1 MPASLPRICYEWVTA
16 HPSDRRFA
24 SPDGF
29 VAASP
34 TSHKLVVMAQPGW
47 YSDPSAPN
55 GRRYWDGRRWLDPDQ
70 PARAGKGRWL
80 WLAVALVAATALVVA
95 LIVLPRGQNSWGAV
109 PEDTRSARPT
119 GTQWNELLPSET
131 PPPDDTDDG
140 FGEPIDCPVAEDWGV
155 SEIVNGRLHGGG
167 LSIEPPTG
175 SKWTETI
182 AYIDWMH
189 DSNSMTRPIATGWIS
204 NVNVGYIKVSEGFS
218 NDLPTAAEQFI
229 TCMAS
234 SGMFASFTHRDVL
247 NDSAYTVSGRR
258 GWRLTSNVF
267 VSNQRYQGI
276 EGDVVDI
283 VLVPTDDPDKIAAYV
298 SCATIGHEENQGEVR
313 HSLESLRY
321 DG

>member
-1 MPASLPRICYEWVTA
+1 MLRT
-16 HPSDRRFA
+16 R
-24 SPDGF
+24 DGPH
-29 VAASP
+29 SGL
-34 TSHKLVVMAQPGW
+34 SHKLFDMAQPGW

-55 GRRYWDGRRWLDPDQ
+55 GRRYWDGRRWLDPQQ
-70 PARAGKGRWL
+70 PERGGKGRWL
-80 WLAVALVAATALVVA
+80 WLAVALVVATAVVIALVV
-95 LIVLPRGQNSWGAV
+95 LPRNANSWGAT
-109 PEDTRSARPT
+109 PEDTRTSRPT
-119 GTQWNELLPSET
+119 GQQWNELLPTET
-131 PPPDDTDDG
+131 PPPDDIEDG

-175 SKWTETI
+175 SKWRQEI

-189 DSNSMTRPIATGWIS
+189 DSNSMVRPIATGWIS

-218 NDLPTAAEQFI
+218 ADPATAAEQFI

-234 SGMFASFTHRDVL
+234 SGMFYGFTHREVITDNAFSV
-247 NDSAYTVSGRR
+247 SARR
-258 GWRLTSNVF
+258 GWRLTSNVY
-267 VSNQRYQGI
+267 VSNQRHHGI

-298 SCATIGHEENQGEVR
+298 SCATNGHEENQKEVR
-313 HSLESLRY
+313 HSLDSLLL